1 MGEMTRCMIEEYAMM
16 GFSSELLMKM
26 FKNPFYQ
33 AVHRVYASR
42 GEAYVRELLD
52 SVFHSSEE
60 SGAVLDKRSPTN
72 DCSCPVEDLQHSP
85 GAPDA

>member
-26 FKNPFYQ
+26 FRNPFYQ

-52 SVFHSSEE
+52 SVFHPSEE
-60 SGAVLDKRSPTN
+60 SGGVLHKRSPTN
-72 DCSCPVEDLQHSP
+72 DCPDHVEDLQPSH

>member
-16 GFSSELLMKM
+16 GFSSEMLMKM

-52 SVFHSSEE
+52 SVFHRSEE
-60 SGAVLDKRSPTN
+60 SGGPHPKEPATSA
-72 DCSCPVEDLQHSP
+72 CPDHVEDNRPSP